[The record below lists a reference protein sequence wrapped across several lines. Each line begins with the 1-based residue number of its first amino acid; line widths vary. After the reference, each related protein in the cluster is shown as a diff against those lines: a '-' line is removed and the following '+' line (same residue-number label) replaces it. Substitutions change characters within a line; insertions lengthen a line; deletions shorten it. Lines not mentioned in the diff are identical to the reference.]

1 MVAMPNQLVS
11 TKRRQS
17 LAEHAAVL
25 AALAEIARREGKTVV
40 ALLRQAVR
48 DTVKARA
55 DDPARVKWLRAA
67 VMPFCPEP
75 PDRFATAAQL
85 ARFKRAQRE
94 FDDVLLALQLTSPD
108 AVQSRNSIIAPH
120 CKIRILELER
130 SHAKRSVA

>member
-1 MVAMPNQLVS
+1 MPNQLVS

-25 AALAEIARREGKTVV
+25 AALAAIARREGTTVV

-48 DTVKARA
+48 DAVKARA
-55 DDPARVKWLRAA
+55 DDPAGVKWLRAV

-75 PDRFATAAQL
+75 PERFSTTAQL